1 MKKTF
6 PKELLNTITLGDSV
20 NELKKLPDNSVDM
33 LFADPPYNMQVEGK
47 LLRSNGQEFSG
58 VEGSEWDE
66 FESLNS
72 YKEFTRLWLVEAKR
86 VLKKERSSLWV
97 IGSFQ
102 NIYMVGNILQELGF
116 WIINDIVWS
125 KTNPT
130 PNFLGTKFT
139 NRQETLIW
147 ATPSKKTKYT
157 FNYKTMKEL
166 NFWKHIF
173 KNILSN

>member
-116 WIINDIVWS
+116 LD
-125 KTNPT
+125 
-130 PNFLGTKFT
+130 
-139 NRQETLIW
+139 
-147 ATPSKKTKYT
+147 Y
-157 FNYKTMKEL
+157 
-166 NFWKHIF
+166 
-173 KNILSN
+173 